1 MLLWLAER
9 AEGATA
15 KEVAFANR
23 VALATTYRILN
34 TLLEQGLLAKDERR
48 RYVLG
53 QATTN
58 LVHAYLRG
66 AAVSEGMVARL
77 RELASR
83 TGAAAYLA
91 DWGEREMRT
100 LASVEGADLSRL
112 ADIASGPLRDA
123 HARASG
129 KLLLAY
135 APPEL
140 RDQYLAAHP
149 RRRLTQATRC
159 DSAAL
164 DRELQRIRRQGY
176 AHDDQ
181 EYAEGVSCVAAP
193 VRRESRITAVLA
205 VSVASE
211 RFASAADELT
221 AAVLDVV
228 Q

>member
-9 AEGATA
+9 GNGATA

-23 VALATTYRILN
+23 VALPTTYRILN
-34 TLLEQGLLAKDERR
+34 TLLEQGLLAKDNRR

-53 QATTN
+53 RATNN

-66 AAVSEGMVARL
+66 AAVSDGMVARL

-91 DWGEREMRT
+91 DWGDHEMRT
-100 LASVEGADLSRL
+100 LASVEGADLPHL

-135 APPEL
+135 AAPEL
-140 RDQYLAAHP
+140 RDRYLAAHP
-149 RRRLTQATRC
+149 RRRLTEATRC
-159 DSAAL
+159 DSAAI
-164 DRELQRIRRQGY
+164 DRELERIRRQGY

-181 EYAEGVSCVAAP
+181 EYAAGVSCVAAP
-193 VRRESRITAVLA
+193 VRRDGRITAALA
-205 VSVASE
+205 VSVANE
-211 RFASAADELT
+211 RFASAAEELT
-221 AAVLDVV
+221 AAILDVV